1 MGPGSRRGRNP
12 LPCGEW
18 AGRPGQSGK
27 GHPEALDLPGGS
39 GWGVARGG
47 GPGCGEPGARWFVPA
62 LKGQSAAP
70 SARPVSSEPTRC
82 ATARLCLCS
91 LPMEPRA
98 RQVAFSRAGQR
109 LRFVL
114 PAPGGARAV
123 ESPFREAQQC
133 PRRAGRGAE
142 AGQLVSGACG
152 ARCPFLGLP
161 PELREGA
168 LLFHFIGQ
176 ESEAPESACPDHPTS
191 VLGGASSAAHRG
203 GGFGAA
209 AQRVTR
215 RQTRRPAR
223 LVGSGR
229 APIRDAVAAPDP
241 RDLRATGCRRP

>member
-12 LPCGEW
+12 LPCGER

-47 GPGCGEPGARWFVPA
+47 GPGCGEPGARWFIPA

-109 LRFVL
+109 LSF
-114 PAPGGARAV
+114 
-123 ESPFREAQQC
+123 EAQQC

-161 PELREGA
+161 PELREG
-168 LLFHFIGQ
+168 
-176 ESEAPESACPDHPTS
+176 
-191 VLGGASSAAHRG
+191 GAFVPLHR
-203 GGFGAA
+203 
-209 AQRVTR
+209 
-215 RQTRRPAR
+215 
-223 LVGSGR
+223 SG
-229 APIRDAVAAPDP
+229 I
-241 RDLRATGCRRP
+241 

>member
-12 LPCGEW
+12 LPCGER

-161 PELREGA
+161 PELREG
-168 LLFHFIGQ
+168 
-176 ESEAPESACPDHPTS
+176 
-191 VLGGASSAAHRG
+191 GAFVPLHR
-203 GGFGAA
+203 
-209 AQRVTR
+209 
-215 RQTRRPAR
+215 
-223 LVGSGR
+223 SG
-229 APIRDAVAAPDP
+229 I
-241 RDLRATGCRRP
+241 